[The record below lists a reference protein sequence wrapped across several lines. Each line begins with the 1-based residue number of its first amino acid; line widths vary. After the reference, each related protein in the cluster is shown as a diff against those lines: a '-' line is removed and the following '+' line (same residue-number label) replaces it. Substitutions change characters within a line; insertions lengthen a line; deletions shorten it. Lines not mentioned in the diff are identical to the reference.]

1 MLDGDDVEVVPT
13 FFNNA
18 ISPPS
23 TATAYGMGYTASAV
37 TLLADGWVNCE
48 RDHSATLIQQF
59 QSIWTES

>member
-37 TLLADGWVNCE
+37 TLLAEVG
-48 RDHSATLIQQF
+48 
-59 QSIWTES
+59 